1 MAEEP
6 VTPVRERRPGGSGRV
21 PEPLGPRALRIGLRT
36 TLLAPLGAAAS
47 VALLRDEGPGLGP
60 WLGIF
65 LGLVIVGAIVA
76 FLPWDRLQGT
86 DIGRRVVYAWAALN
100 VLLITL
106 AGWSAGA
113 DDPSLP
119 LGYAVAI
126 VFFAILLTSRAQLG
140 YLVLLLACYAAVL
153 VPTGFEPLP
162 FAMLA
167 VLGVLASYLSGELRR
182 RIAAHDRARVAAERR
197 WAVVGAVS
205 SVARDMT
212 AAEPR
217 RVLQGIVDAIVAL
230 GYETA
235 AIHVPDG
242 PPEVR
247 VILPAGIGDDPALG
261 IRTLPDAVRTQVLEG
276 GRDAIIHVKELD
288 RLGIRSLRTSGART
302 IVGTPILV
310 GDRPAGALLV
320 ASTDPEGIA
329 AREVEAFAMLA
340 ATAAMTLG
348 NALRAE
354 EQRQVAGRLAEADRV
369 RTDVTATLAKEIRK
383 PLAALTDTTRAL
395 QGTFGNEDRHRLL
408 GRLLANATALDVT
421 LGGSLDLSVLDANGA
436 AIEAAELD
444 VGALVNGVL
453 QRLSGLFEGR
463 ELRTEVPTGV
473 TVEADQGLLETAIE
487 HLLVTAATSS
497 PPGKTVQVDVSKAGD
512 GAIVKVAGDGVIPAE
527 QVARIRQP
535 LADRDGAIG
544 PWIRLALAA
553 KIVEVHGSELQI
565 LSEPKRGTTV
575 WFV

>member
-1 MAEEP
+1 MAGEP
-6 VTPVRERRPGGSGRV
+6 VTPARERRPGGPGRM
-21 PEPLGPRALRIGLRT
+21 PEPLGPRALRVGLRT

-47 VALLRDEGPGLGP
+47 VALLGGDGPGLGP

-86 DIGRRVVYAWAALN
+86 DIGRRIVHAWAALN

-113 DDPSLP
+113 NDPSLP

-126 VFFAILLTSRAQLG
+126 VFFAILLSSRAQLG
-140 YLVLLLACYAAVL
+140 YLALLLACYAVVL
-153 VPTGFEPLP
+153 VPAGFEPLP

-167 VLGVLASYLSGELRR
+167 VLGVLASYLTGELRR
-182 RIAAHDRARVAAERR
+182 RLAAHDSARVAAQRR

-205 SVARDMT
+205 SVARDKT

-217 RVLQGIVDAIVAL
+217 RVLQGIVDAIVTL

-235 AIHVPDG
+235 AIHVPSG
-242 PPEVR
+242 PPDVQ
-247 VILPAGIGDDPALG
+247 VILPAAIGDDPTLG
-261 IRTLPDAVRTQVLEG
+261 IRAMPDAVRTQVLEG
-276 GRDAIIHVKELD
+276 GRDAIIRMEELD
-288 RLGIRSLRTSGART
+288 RLGKRSLRTSGART
-302 IVGTPILV
+302 IAATPILV

-320 ASTDPEGIA
+320 ASTDPDGIA

-436 AIEAAELD
+436 PIA
-444 VGALVNGVL
+444 
-453 QRLSGLFEGR
+453 GLY
-463 ELRTEVPTGV
+463 
-473 TVEADQGLLETAIE
+473 AC
-487 HLLVTAATSS
+487 
-497 PPGKTVQVDVSKAGD
+497 
-512 GAIVKVAGDGVIPAE
+512 
-527 QVARIRQP
+527 
-535 LADRDGAIG
+535 
-544 PWIRLALAA
+544 
-553 KIVEVHGSELQI
+553 
-565 LSEPKRGTTV
+565 
-575 WFV
+575 